1 MEYENALK
9 LKEKLLKNHQEMI
22 LEDIITG
29 EEINTDRGTCYSIK
43 NKSKLKFNTINSTR
57 AKEKILSDLKL
68 LNGIG
73 HSNEEKLKEK
83 GYNTIEDLK
92 DHQRFNNEA
101 LEFLKIFDD
110 NPNCD
115 VTDLISRWYSKSHP
129 LVLFS
134 SSFWDDEDFIFLDIE
149 TLGLFNKPIILLG
162 VAKVSGSEI
171 TVNQYLSRSL
181 DEEDAVIDAFLS
193 GIESESVFVTF
204 NGQTF
209 DLPFILNRMRY
220 FNIKKDI
227 NNHHF
232 DMLHFSRREWSNK
245 LPNCKLTTLE
255 KHLFNIERDDDVPSA
270 LVPEF
275 YKTYI
280 KTGNIGP
287 LVPIIEHNEQD
298 IITLAMLFSKL
309 HENYANNY

>member
-29 EEINTDRGTCYSIK
+29 EEINTKKGTCYSIE
-43 NKSKLKFNTINSTR
+43 NKSKLKLNTINSNR
-57 AKEKILSDLKL
+57 AKKRILSDLKL
-68 LNGIG
+68 INGIG
-73 HSNEEKLKEK
+73 YSKEEKLKEE
-83 GYNTIEDLK
+83 GYKTIEDLK
-92 DHQRFNNEA
+92 DHQKFKNEA
-101 LEFLKIFDD
+101 LEFLKIFKDD
-110 NPNCD
+110 SKYNI
-115 VTDLISRWYSKSHP
+115 TDLISRWYPKSHP

-134 SSFWDDEDFIFLDIE
+134 SSFWDNENFIFLDIE
-149 TLGLFNKPIILLG
+149 TLGLSNKPIILLG
-162 VAKVSGSEI
+162 MAKVSGNEI

-181 DEEDAVIDAFLS
+181 DEEDAVLDAFLS
-193 GIESESVFVTF
+193 GVESENVFVTF

-220 FNIKKDI
+220 FNNKKRL
-227 NNHHF
+227 NNPHF

-255 KHLFNIERDDDVPSA
+255 KYLFNIERDDDVPSA
-270 LVPEF
+270 LVPDF

-280 KTGNIGP
+280 KTDNIGP

>member
-1 MEYENALK
+1 MEYENAIK
-9 LKEKLLKNHQEMI
+9 LKEKLLKNHQEMA

-29 EEINTDRGTCYSIK
+29 KEINTEKGTCYSIE
-43 NKSKLKFNTINSTR
+43 NKSKLKLNKIDSR
-57 AKEKILSDLKL
+57 LAKERILSDLKL

-73 HSNEEKLKEK
+73 CSKEEKLKEK

-92 DHQRFNNEA
+92 DHDGLNNDA
-101 LEFLKIFDD
+101 LEFLKIFED
-110 NPNCD
+110 NPNCNM
-115 VTDLISRWYSKSHP
+115 TNLISRWYSKSHP

-134 SSFWDDEDFIFLDIE
+134 SSFWNDEDFIFLDIE
-149 TLGLFNKPIILLG
+149 TLGLSNKPIILLG

-181 DEEDAVIDAFLS
+181 NEEDAVIDAFLS
-193 GIESESVFVTF
+193 GVESESVFVTF

-209 DLPFILNRMRY
+209 DLPFILNRMRH
-220 FNIKKDI
+220 FNIKKEI
-227 NNHHF
+227 NNPHF
-232 DMLHFSRREWSNK
+232 DMLHFSRREWSSK

-255 KHLFNIERDDDVPSA
+255 KHLFNIGRDDDVPSA

-275 YKTYI
+275 YQTYL

-287 LVPIIEHNEQD
+287 LVPIVEHNEQD